1 MNTSVHKLSLISILT
16 FLLTGCSWISGG
28 RSLFGEEEETAKKAP
43 ESVPRGQYDEL
54 MQKYK
59 NLLEEKK
66 MDRIETVGDANNY
79 ANEMETSNALKQ
91 LSQVKE
97 EVPVNNSELSATV
110 DLFKESREA
119 DQRKVAMPKSGSYST
134 DLVEDHVGKIR
145 TVERYISQNKI
156 DPAIKILKELE
167 MSPVRQVAVRA
178 RFYLGEILFKQQE
191 YDLALQVYEDI
202 LKKNAFSGLVIV
214 SLGRLIVC
222 SEKLKINSKKEK
234 YYSMLHDFFEQ
245 G

>member
-1 MNTSVHKLSLISILT
+1 MNTSLQNIILIAFLTLSLTS
-16 FLLTGCSWISGG
+16 CSWISSG

-54 MQKYK
+54 MEKYK
-59 NLLEEKK
+59 ILLEEKK
-66 MDRIETVGDANNY
+66 MERVETVGDANNF
-79 ANEMETSNALKQ
+79 ANEMEASAALKQ
-91 LSQVKE
+91 LSQVSAEGDK
-97 EVPVNNSELSATV
+97 PELSATV

-119 DQRKVAMPKSGSYST
+119 DQRKVNMPKAQSYSKG
-134 DLVEDHVGKIR
+134 LVDEHVNKIR
-145 TVERYISQNKI
+145 SVERLVSQNKI
-156 DPAIKILKELE
+156 DPAIKLLKELE

-202 LKKNAFSGLVIV
+202 LKKNAFSGLVII

-222 SEKLKINSKKEK
+222 SEKLKIKSKKEK